1 MAMLGRW
8 TKQPGETI
16 SYPVDYVEWLA
27 ERPGNAIASYSV
39 TADDGISVASHVK
52 TGAIITVLLAGG
64 TSGNSYKVTITTT
77 TDVTQEVKES
87 EFVVKVRAI

>member
-16 SYPVDYVEWLA
+16 AYPVDYAEWLA
-27 ERPGNAIASYSV
+27 ERPGNVI
-39 TADDGISVASHVK
+39 TAYAVAAEPGISIASHVK

-64 TSGNSYKVTITTT
+64 VSGTNYKITITTT
-77 TDVTQEVKES
+77 TDVTGEVKES
-87 EFVVKVRAI
+87 EFVVKVKEV